1 MIKLQFTLPFLRFKG
16 FNDNWV
22 KSKITKI
29 ADIVTGITYDSNDLN
44 DNGKYFVVR
53 ANNINSDKF
62 INSNFVRI
70 NIDNVKQKF
79 FLKVNDILIC
89 SNSGSKNL
97 LGKNCLIENVYND
110 YLIGGFMMVFRNY
123 DPIVYPLL
131 KTNRWKRYIQLD
143 NSSTIN
149 SITKDKLNHIYFY
162 IPFSIEEKK
171 KIFLFFRLIDKH
183 IELWERKLQLCL
195 LKKKYYLNKLFFSNT
210 HLSFLRFKEFC
221 DGVKFEEN
229 LLYSISK
236 LKKGEQI
243 NNSDLSKNGKYYYQN
258 GGINPSGFLDNYNEH
273 EDTISISEGGE
284 SCGFCK
290 WNDKKFWAGGHL
302 FTVKVFDPKIDNK
315 YLYFYLKSKEKQIMR
330 LRVGGALPNI
340 QKSDL
345 EKIKVVNPGILE
357 QMKISKFLSLLDK
370 EIELLEKN
378 ISYLKNK
385 KKFYISNMFI

>member
-1 MIKLQFTLPFLRFKG
+1 MKKENFDI
-16 FNDNWV
+16 
-22 KSKITKI
+22 SK
-29 ADIVTGITYDSNDLN
+29 Y
-44 DNGKYFVVR
+44 
-53 ANNINSDKF
+53 
-62 INSNFVRI
+62 
-70 NIDNVKQKF
+70 
-79 FLKVNDILIC
+79 
-89 SNSGSKNL
+89 
-97 LGKNCLIENVYND
+97 
-110 YLIGGFMMVFRNY
+110 
-123 DPIVYPLL
+123 
-131 KTNRWKRYIQLD
+131 D
-143 NSSTIN
+143 NSSTYIPYIQIYNNKIVKKDSLLPFILNGKQNQVLHGDILITISSEKKDELGFSSIYLDDFCCYLNSFCFGIRLKNEFRN
-149 SITKDKLNHIYFY
+149 SIYQEYINIYFSSY
-162 IPFSIEEKK
+162 NFRKKMFNISQGSTRYNLPKTDFLKFSILIPSINEQI
-171 KIFLFFRLIDKH
+171 KISKFFSLLDKH